1 MRTEWNKIKAEYLK
15 GIKPKDI
22 AAKYKISAKALHEK
36 ASKEGWTEEKTSLIK
51 NVQEKVQ
58 ADIESRISTLTDKA
72 LNVLENILSDSEVK
86 PEVKVQAVGK
96 VLDISG
102 LKFEKKELTSGSDLT
117 IQVIKKD

>member
-15 GIKPKDI
+15 GIKPKEI
-22 AAKYKISAKALHEK
+22 AEKYGISAKALHEK

-102 LKFEKKELTSGSDLT
+102 LKFEKKELTTGSDLT

>member
-15 GIKPKDI
+15 GIKPKEI
-22 AAKYKISAKALHEK
+22 AEKYGIRPKLLHDR
-36 ASKEGWTEEKTSLIK
+36 ASQEGWVAERKRIAENIG
-51 NVQEKVQ
+51 EKVQ
-58 ADIESRISTLTDKA
+58 ADIENRITTLTDKA

-102 LKFEKKELTSGSDLT
+102 LKFEKKELTTGSDLT